1 VNIRPLQDDELP
13 AVLRLW
19 NDSAAHD
26 PLTLDLLIEKLMQ
39 DPDDA
44 ATCLVAH
51 DGDALLGFAM
61 GVLRVV
67 DGVSRGIVK
76 LLVVDP
82 SKRRRGAGTELLQ
95 QIETALTARG
105 ATLLRVAE
113 SAPNYLVPGVD
124 ARYSE
129 GLAFFEARGYARTG
143 EAYNLRADLRAG
155 EIPEVRSLN
164 NSIVLRRAGPD
175 DLAQLAEFLH
185 ERWPTW
191 NAEVM
196 SAAGNQSPTLHV
208 AFQGT
213 ELIGFAAHDANN
225 RDTAWFGPMGVTEES
240 RGSGVGCA
248 LLRRCLADMQRQGHL
263 HAIIPWVDA
272 IPFYEKCAGATLSR
286 TFVRFEKA
294 ATA

>member
-1 VNIRPLQDDELP
+1 VTIRPLQEDELV

-19 NDSAAHD
+19 NASAAHD
-26 PLTLDLLIEKLMQ
+26 PLTLALLAEKVLQ
-39 DPDDA
+39 DPDDT
-44 ATCLVAH
+44 ATCMVAC
-51 DGDALLGFAM
+51 DGDALFGFAM

-67 DGVSRGIVK
+67 DGVRRGIVK

-82 SKRRRGAGTELLQ
+82 SGRRQGTGTELLKSV
-95 QIETALTARG
+95 ETALTARG

-129 GLAFFEARGYARTG
+129 GLAFFEAHGYSRKG
-143 EAYNLRADLRAG
+143 EAYNLRADLRADA
-155 EIPEVRSLN
+155 IPQVKSLGHA
-164 NSIVLRRAGPD
+164 IVLRRAGAA
-175 DLAQLAEFLH
+175 DLAQLGDFLH

-196 SAAGNQSPTLHV
+196 AAAGNSPPTLYV
-208 AFQGT
+208 ALQGA

-225 RDTAWFGPMGVTEES
+225 RGTAWFGPMGVTEES

-248 LLRRCLADMQRQGHL
+248 LLRRCLADMRRQGHL

-286 TFVRFEKA
+286 TFIRFEKA